1 MRKEKKTGINRYMI
15 LARIIFGVSICLL
28 AASFHVSEDNMVW
41 IARIGAAYGF
51 FGYFAMWLI
60 DKRDRRRK

>member
-1 MRKEKKTGINRYMI
+1 MI